1 MTVRITKPEFNLREK
16 ISELDKP
23 SGLKGNELLRS
34 ETTQEARDLIS
45 AGRKNMVI
53 NGSFLID
60 QRNSGAEISINS
72 NSKFSADRWTHN
84 NDTFTHYKTQRK
96 NDADIATIG
105 TEYYLRATITATDS
119 VGNNQSHQ
127 IENNLEGYTVKHLN
141 LGTQGAKQCTLSFW
155 VRCSITGLFGGSLQN
170 SAYNRCHPFSYTVD
184 AANTWEHKTFTFN
197 TRGFTTGSF
206 NTANGVGLRLAF
218 SLGNGNSRQGS
229 PDKWHTSVVGFA
241 PTGETRLV
249 ETNGATLDIAQV
261 QLEVGKVAT
270 EFEHRSYHDE
280 LLLCQRYYEGII
292 MGTGTALMR
301 TYTNTAGSP
310 TNVSNVEYNFKV
322 EKRATP
328 TWSLE
333 GNATWYPSGA
343 SGMTAYPST
352 STCLFQRNDTAHQ
365 FFSDG
370 AGDLCGSFSAEL

>member
-1 MTVRITKPEFNLREK
+1 MTVRIEKPEFNLREK

-60 QRNSGAEISINS
+60 QRYGGSELSITGNTL
-72 NSKFSADRWTHN
+72 FSADRWTHN

-155 VRCSITGLFGGSLQN
+155 VRCSIPGFFGGSLQN

-184 AANTWEHKTFTFN
+184 TADTWEHKTFTFN
-197 TRGFTTGSF
+197 TYGFTTGSF

-218 SLGNGNSRQGS
+218 SLGNGNSRVS
-229 PDKWHTSVVGFA
+229 SADKWHASTIFSVS
-241 PTGETRLV
+241 GETRLV
-249 ETNGATLDIAQV
+249 EFNGATLDIAQV
-261 QLEVGKVAT
+261 QLELGNNAT
-270 EFEHRSYHDE
+270 EFEHRPYAEE
-280 LLLCQRYYEGII
+280 LALCQRYYWKLSSGSNNPGEQWLYKIGH
-292 MGTGTALMR
+292 GGNDGYRRATVNHPVPMR
-301 TYTNTAGSP
+301 GSPSVTNISLTNTGSASGVQFNGTHTTTVYVNGAGG
-310 TNVSNVEYNFKV
+310 NIIELRGAEFNVE
-322 EKRATP
+322 
-328 TWSLE
+328 L
-333 GNATWYPSGA
+333 
-343 SGMTAYPST
+343 
-352 STCLFQRNDTAHQ
+352 
-365 FFSDG
+365 
-370 AGDLCGSFSAEL
+370 